1 MTINSKVLDFNDK
14 DTLQHSYLMIEEQS
28 AHNGKIGSV
37 ANISNRI
44 NSSSVI
50 KDNPQDSNSRRESL

>member
-1 MTINSKVLDFNDK
+1 MINSKAFDFNDK

-28 AHNGKIGSV
+28 AHNGKFGSA
-37 ANISNRI
+37 ANNSNKI

-50 KDNPQDSNSRRESL
+50 KDTPQDSNSRRESL